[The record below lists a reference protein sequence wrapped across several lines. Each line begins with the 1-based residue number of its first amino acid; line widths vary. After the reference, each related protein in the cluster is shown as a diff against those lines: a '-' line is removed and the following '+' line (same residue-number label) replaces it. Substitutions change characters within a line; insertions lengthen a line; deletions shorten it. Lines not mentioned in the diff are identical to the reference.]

1 MELDQI
7 ETNLNSPNIQNRM
20 KAIIELRHYEPF
32 VVVPLLKQRMYD
44 QEFVI
49 RSFVAMG
56 LGYKQTEEAFSLL
69 LDLIED
75 DRDYNVRAEAA
86 NSLAKYGER
95 SIPHLVHLFQKDS
108 NWLVRQSIF
117 AAIEATDYPEIFLKL
132 CIWGFKGDDSIV
144 QQSAITNLGRLA
156 KTPEASRALEVLLEA
171 ANSWESAI
179 RSQVAIVL
187 RHFDSPRVQSAL
199 MKLRQD
205 CDHRVVGATLEG
217 LVQQFSF

>member
-1 MELDQI
+1 MELNQI

-20 KAIIELRHYEPF
+20 KAITELRHYEPF

-69 LDLIED
+69 LDLIKH
-75 DRDYNVRAEAA
+75 DRDYNVRSEAA
-86 NSLAKYGER
+86 NSLAKYGKQAI
-95 SIPHLVHLFQKDS
+95 SHLVDLFQKDS

-117 AAIEATDYPEIFLKL
+117 AAIEASEYPEVFLKL
-132 CIWGFKGDDSIV
+132 CIWGLKGDNSIV
-144 QQSAITNLGRLA
+144 RESAITNLGRLA
-156 KTPEASRALEVLLEA
+156 KTPQAFSALDILLEA
-171 ANSWESAI
+171 ANSKESAI

-187 RHFDSPRVQSAL
+187 RYFDDPRVQVAL
-199 MKLRQD
+199 MKLGQD
-205 CDHRVVGATLEG
+205 SDYRVVGATLEG
-217 LVQQFSF
+217 LV